1 MQNRCS
7 EQTNSSLLISSVHF
21 KMASTHSGKP
31 ICAPHRLGR
40 FPSVACENV
49 PQIHLTDEGMN
60 LSSFQ
65 RRSPSA
71 SSFYVSLLQVID
83 GVMPLALC
91 PRVVPQC
98 PQHFRSSETEATC
111 DGCFFSGPLTAMPW
125 TAHPQNSSEA
135 EQDHSGLFIPLSAVY
150 LFIYSQTSSLN
161 L

>member
-1 MQNRCS
+1 
-7 EQTNSSLLISSVHF
+7 
-21 KMASTHSGKP
+21 MASTYSGKP
-31 ICAPHRLGR
+31 ICSQHRLGR
-40 FPSVACENV
+40 FPSVACEHV
-49 PQIHLTDEGMN
+49 PQIRLTDDSMN

-111 DGCFFSGPLTAMPW
+111 DGCFFSGPSTLPCPGQHTHK
-125 TAHPQNSSEA
+125 TLQRLNKITLGFSFHFQ
-135 EQDHSGLFIPLSAVY
+135 
-150 LFIYSQTSSLN
+150 LFIYLFSGLN